1 MSTSLGSHSKDA
13 GEVWPWHRGLSWV
26 FSTARTLAGGVFSLP
41 SHHPLGLGTTCSLT
55 SVSLHYGAT
64 HSSSSHPSWEA
75 PTVFQP
81 FQQHRGSAQDD
92 GTCTAAPLP
101 PLSCALHPRSPG
113 DGGPGLCSTAAVPRS
128 QETASINHW
137 HIHPS
142 PDPEMAIPRLGLSP
156 GNPVVSCRVG
166 WEGRGRQGERDMQQ
180 GSRGARHGGL
190 AGRGSGT
197 AMGTLAPATH
207 TVGYFKVCHVR
218 AASVPLWANL

>member
-1 MSTSLGSHSKDA
+1 MAQGPLLGILHCQNPGRRSVQPSQPPSPGLGDNMLPDFCVAALWSNTFILITSILGSTHC
-13 GEVWPWHRGLSWV
+13 
-26 FSTARTLAGGVFSLP
+26 LP
-41 SHHPLGLGTTCSLT
+41 AFPAL
-55 SVSLHYGAT
+55 
-64 HSSSSHPSWEA
+64 P
-75 PTVFQP
+75 
-81 FQQHRGSAQDD
+81 QHRGSAQDA